1 LINRL
6 IRRTRYVELISL
18 FVASAAI
25 WWSPVAKTIGLAL
38 NSDAHT
44 HILLVLPLTVAL
56 IYFDSRNTLWNPQ
69 PNMGLGLAL
78 LTVGVLIRVMATLGA
93 SDVAPDIRLSVS
105 IFGLVVFWIGSVL
118 LLFGLVT
125 VKKFLYPL
133 CLLLLVVPLPDAAVG
148 VVTRFLQTQSAIAVE
163 VLLRLARVPVAREGV
178 LLSLPGLDIE
188 VASECSSIRSSLM
201 LVITT
206 LVLAHLFLDT
216 WWKKALLV
224 AATVPLAVAKN
235 AVRIF
240 TIVELG
246 TRVDPGYLN
255 GRLHRN
261 GGILFFGLAV
271 GAIAALLWLLRH
283 KQSPGLSTRSQT
295 GESDRPR

>member
-1 LINRL
+1 MIDRL
-6 IRRTRYVELISL
+6 ISPIRYAQLL
-18 FVASAAI
+18 GLLAASVAI
-25 WWSPVAKTIGLAL
+25 WWHPIAKTIGLAL
-38 NSDAHT
+38 SSDAHT
-44 HILLVLPLTVAL
+44 HILLVLPLTIAL
-56 IYFDSRNTLWNPQ
+56 IYFDSKSTTRKVEPS
-69 PNMGLGLAL
+69 MGFGLVL
-78 LTVGVLIRVMATLGA
+78 LTAGVLIRAVSGLGTWGLA
-93 SDVAPDIRLSVS
+93 SDLRLSVS
-105 IFGLVVFWIGSVL
+105 ILGLVVFWIGSVV

-125 VKKFLYPL
+125 VKKLRYPL
-133 CLLLLVVPLPDAAVG
+133 CLLILVVPFPEAVVD
-148 VVTRFLQTQSAIAVE
+148 VVTRFLQTQSAIAVD
-163 VLLRLARVPVAREGV
+163 VLLRMARVPVTRDGV
-178 LLSLPGLDIE
+178 LLSIPGLDIE

-216 WWKKALLV
+216 WWKKALLI

-240 TIVELG
+240 TLVELG

-271 GAIAALLWLLRH
+271 GAIGVLLWLIRH
-283 KQSPGLSTRSQT
+283 KQSRGLHPTPFRSV
-295 GESDRPR
+295 

>member
-1 LINRL
+1 LVNRL
-6 IRRTRYVELISL
+6 ISRSRYVDLLGL
-18 FVASAAI
+18 FAASVAI
-25 WWSPVAKTIGLAL
+25 WWSPIAKTIGLAL
-38 NSDAHT
+38 TSDAHT
-44 HILLVLPLTVAL
+44 HILLVVPLTIAL
-56 IYFDSRNTLWNPQ
+56 IYLDSKNIPRNGEPS
-69 PNMGLGLAL
+69 MGLGLAL
-78 LTVGVLIRVMATLGA
+78 LTAGVLSRVMATLGPW
-93 SDVAPDIRLSVS
+93 DVAADIRLSVS
-105 IFGLVVFWIGSVL
+105 TFGLVVFWIGSVV

-125 VKKFLYPL
+125 VRKFLYPL
-133 CLLLLVVPLPDAAVG
+133 CLLLLVVPLPDAVVG
-148 VVTRFLQTQSAIAVE
+148 VVTRFLQTQSAIAVD
-163 VLLRLARVPVAREGV
+163 VLLRLARVPVARDGV

-206 LVLAHLFLDT
+206 LVLAHLFLDA

-271 GAIAALLWLLRH
+271 CAIALLLWLLRH
-283 KQSPGLSTRSQT
+283 KQSRGLSTRSRT
-295 GESDRPR
+295 G